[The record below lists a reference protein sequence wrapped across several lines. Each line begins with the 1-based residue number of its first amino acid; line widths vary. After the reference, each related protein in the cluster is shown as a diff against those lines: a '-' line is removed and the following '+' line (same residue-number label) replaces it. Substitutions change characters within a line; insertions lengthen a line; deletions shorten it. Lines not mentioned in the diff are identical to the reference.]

1 MVVSFDYRAIVLSG
15 RVASMYDD
23 DPHVRGLENVALH
36 RLGTLERGVP
46 GEGERQR
53 DSERL
58 NQKRA

>member
-1 MVVSFDYRAIVLSG
+1 MVFNFDYRAIVLSDC
-15 RVASMYDD
+15 VASMYGD
-23 DPHVRGLENVALH
+23 DPHVRGLSNVALH